1 MKIGTST
8 GVLDEFLADICVGD
22 MIVDKAGTH
31 YTIDRFGRAKPT
43 SGGNEVP
50 LKSLEGVTVCKSWSG
65 GVVTTTKTAEAKVKA
80 IVDDL
85 YGNNGKP
92 KANEEEQN
100 IHAMYEGVDAASDQM
115 LVDKLRERGWTVT
128 CTKVV
133 EKIVFEEVTL

>member
-1 MKIGTST
+1 MKQGAST

-22 MIVDKAGTH
+22 EIVDKAGTH

-50 LKSLEGVTVCKSWSG
+50 LKSLEGVTVCKSWAGHAESI
-65 GVVTTTKTAEAKVKA
+65 TKVAKAKVKA
-80 IVDDL
+80 IVDDF
-85 YGNNGKP
+85 YGNKGKP

-115 LVDKLRERGWTVT
+115 LVDKLRERGYTVT

-133 EKIVFEEVTL
+133 EKIVFEEVAL